1 MAKFYRSLMEVC
13 WALGMVTLI
22 IGVVLKYSPVL
33 EARFSTEPRGVL
45 VFAGV
50 LFLAAIATRA
60 VGRTG
65 IAPGQ

>member
-1 MAKFYRSLMEVC
+1 MARIYRSLMEVC
-13 WALGMVTLI
+13 WALGFLSVIFAL
-22 IGVVLKYSPVL
+22 VLKYDPVL
-33 EARFSTEPRGVL
+33 AVRFNLAPRGTL

-65 IAPGQ
+65 VPSGS

>member
-1 MAKFYRSLMEVC
+1 MARLYRSLMEVC
-13 WALGMVTLI
+13 WALGVVCMIL
-22 IGVVLKYSPVL
+22 GVAAKYSNALVL
-33 EARFSTEPRGVL
+33 RTGTEPRGIL

-65 IAPGQ
+65 IDPGK